1 MKKLLL
7 ISLFAL
13 LMFTSVFCQ
22 VTIAPTNLFVEENSR
37 FGTYM
42 VINNS
47 NENQEISVDFV
58 FSYSALNENGQR
70 RIVEDDSVRAQT
82 HSIAQHVRAF
92 PQNFVL
98 TPGQRQI
105 VRLRI
110 AAPNDLEDGTYW
122 ARIKTSATPEAPP
135 VELEQTETVTASLGL
150 IVEQV
155 TGLYYKVG
163 SVTTG
168 IDIQSITPKPGE
180 DGTLEI
186 YTDYERTGNSPFLG
200 SIVTSLIDSSGE
212 IVQQG
217 RSSTTLYFGGTH
229 QQTLNIMDLEPGDY
243 TVRVEFMTQRND
255 VSPEDLVQMQPTS
268 QSTSYT
274 IR

>member
-7 ISLFAL
+7 SSLFAI
-13 LMFTSVFCQ
+13 LMFSQVIGQ

-47 NENQEISVDFV
+47 DENQEISVDFV

-70 RIVEDDSVRAQT
+70 RIVEDDSMRAQEY
-82 HSIAQHVRAF
+82 SVAEHVRAF

-110 AAPNDLEDGTYW
+110 AAPSDLDDGTYW
-122 ARIKTSATPEAPP
+122 ARIKTSATPESPP
-135 VELEQTETVTASLGL
+135 VEIEQAENVTASLGL
-150 IVEQV
+150 IVEQI

-163 SVTTG
+163 SVNTG
-168 IDIQSITPKPGE
+168 IEIQSITPNLTE
-180 DGTLEI
+180 DGVLEVL
-186 YTDYERTGNSPFLG
+186 TNYERTGNSPFLG
-200 SIVTSLIDSSGE
+200 SILTSLVNSAGE
-212 IVQQG
+212 VLQQG
-217 RSSTTLYFGGTH
+217 RTSTTLYFSGTH
-229 QQTLNIMDLEPGDY
+229 SQTLNVSDIEPGEY
-243 TVRVEFMTQRND
+243 TIRVEFLTQRND
-255 VSPEDLVQMQPTS
+255 VSPEDLVQMQPVS
-268 QSTSYT
+268 QSISYT

>member
-13 LMFTSVFCQ
+13 LMFTSVFSQ

-70 RIVEDDSVRAQT
+70 RIVEDDSVSAQA
-82 HSIAQHVRAF
+82 HSIAQYVRAF

-110 AAPNDLEDGTYW
+110 TAPNDLEDGTYW

-168 IDIQSITPKPGE
+168 INIQSITPKPGE
-180 DGTLEI
+180 DGVLEI
-186 YTDYERTGNSPFLG
+186 LTEYERTGNSPFLG
-200 SIVTSLIDSSGE
+200 SIITSLVNSSGE
-212 IVQQG
+212 VVQQG

-229 QQTLNIMDLEPGDY
+229 RQELNTMDLEPGDY
-243 TVRVEFMTQRND
+243 TIQVEFVTQRND

>member
-1 MKKLLL
+1 
-7 ISLFAL
+7 
-13 LMFTSVFCQ
+13 
-22 VTIAPTNLFVEENSR
+22 
-37 FGTYM
+37 M

-47 NENQEISVDFV
+47 NENQEIAVDFV

-70 RIVEDDSVRAQT
+70 RIVEDDSARAQA
-82 HSIAQHVRAF
+82 HSIAKHVRAF

-110 AAPNDLEDGTYW
+110 AAPTDLEDGTYW

-135 VELEQTETVTASLGL
+135 VELEQSETVTASLGL

-168 IDIQSITPKPGE
+168 IDIQNITPNLAE
-180 DGTLEI
+180 DGVFEVF
-186 YTDYERTGNSPFLG
+186 TDYERTGNSPFLG

-212 IVQQG
+212 VVQQG

-229 QQTLNIMDLEPGDY
+229 RQALNITDLEPGNY
-243 TVRVEFMTQRND
+243 TIKVEFMTQRND
-255 VSPEDLVQMQPTS
+255 VSPEDLVQMQPRS
-268 QSTSYT
+268 QSINYT

>member
-7 ISLFAL
+7 TSLFAL
-13 LMFTSVFCQ
+13 LMFTSTFSQ

-47 NENQEISVDFV
+47 NEDQEIAVDFV

-70 RIVEDDSVRAQT
+70 RIVEDDSARARA

-135 VELEQTETVTASLGL
+135 VELEQSETVTASLGL

-168 IDIQSITPKPGE
+168 IDIQSITPNLAE
-180 DGTLEI
+180 DGVLEVF
-186 YTDYERTGNSPFLG
+186 TDYERTGNSPFLG

-212 IVQQG
+212 VVQQE

-229 QQTLNIMDLEPGDY
+229 RQALNITDLEPGNY
-243 TVRVEFMTQRND
+243 TIKVEFMTQRND
-255 VSPEDLVQMQPTS
+255 VSPEDLVQMQPRS

>member
-7 ISLFAL
+7 TSLFAL
-13 LMFTSVFCQ
+13 LMFTSVFSQ

-70 RIVEDDSVRAQT
+70 RIVEDDSVSAQT

-110 AAPNDLEDGTYW
+110 AAPNNLEDGTYW

-168 IDIQSITPKPGE
+168 INIQNITPKPGE
-180 DGTLEI
+180 DGVLEI
-186 YTDYERTGNSPFLG
+186 LTKYERTGNSPFLG
-200 SIVTSLIDSSGE
+200 SIITSLVNASGE
-212 IVQQG
+212 VVQQG

-229 QQTLNIMDLEPGDY
+229 RQELNTMDLEPGNY
-243 TVRVEFMTQRND
+243 TIQVEFVTQRND

>member
-13 LMFTSVFCQ
+13 LMFTSVFSQ
-22 VTIAPTNLFVEENSR
+22 VTIAPTNLFVEENSK

-70 RIVEDDSVRAQT
+70 RIVENDSVSAQA

-168 IDIQSITPKPGE
+168 IDIQSITPEPGE

-186 YTDYERTGNSPFLG
+186 FTDYERTGNSPFLG

-212 IVQQG
+212 VVQQG

-229 QQTLNIMDLEPGDY
+229 RQTLNIMDVEPGDY
-243 TVRVEFMTQRND
+243 SIRVEFMTQRND

>member
-7 ISLFAL
+7 TVL
-13 LMFTSVFCQ
+13 LGLCTLSAGLSQ
-22 VTIAPTNLFVEENSR
+22 VTIAPTNLFVEDNSR

-58 FSYSALNENGQR
+58 FSYSALNDDGQR
-70 RIVEDDSVRAQT
+70 RIVEDDSISAEK
-82 HSIAQHVRAF
+82 HSIAENVRAF

-98 TPGQRQI
+98 NPGQRQI

-135 VELEQTETVTASLGL
+135 VEIEQTETVTASLGL
-150 IVEQV
+150 IVEQI

-163 SVTTG
+163 TVNTG
-168 IDIQSITPKPGE
+168 IAINEITPRLSD
-180 DGTLEI
+180 DGVLEVF
-186 YTDYERTGNSPFLG
+186 TDFERTGNSPFLG
-200 SIVTSLIDSSGE
+200 SVITSLINSQGNV
-212 IVQQG
+212 IQQA
-217 RSSTTLYFGGTH
+217 RNSTTLYFSGTH
-229 QQTLNIMDLEPGDY
+229 KQDLLIGDTPPGEYTL
-243 TVRVEFMTQRND
+243 RVEFITQRND
-255 VSPEDLVQMQPTS
+255 VSDDDIVQMQPVS
-268 QSTSYT
+268 STTKYT
-274 IR
+274 LR

>member
-1 MKKLLL
+1 
-7 ISLFAL
+7 
-13 LMFTSVFCQ
+13 
-22 VTIAPTNLFVEENSR
+22 
-37 FGTYM
+37 M

-70 RIVEDDSVRAQT
+70 RIVEDDSVRAQD

-180 DGTLEI
+180 DGILEI

-212 IVQQG
+212 VVQQG

-229 QQTLNIMDLEPGDY
+229 QQTLNIMDVEPGDY

>member
-7 ISLFAL
+7 TSFFTL
-13 LMFTSVFCQ
+13 LTLTSVFSQ

-47 NENQEISVDFV
+47 TENQEISVDFV
-58 FSYSALNENGQR
+58 FSYSALDDTGQR

-82 HSIAQHVRAF
+82 YSVAQHIRAF

-98 TPGQRQI
+98 SPNQRQI
-105 VRLRI
+105 VRLRVS
-110 AAPNDLEDGTYW
+110 APNDLEDGTYW

-135 VELEQTETVTASLGL
+135 VELQQTETVTASLGL

-168 IDIQSITPKPGE
+168 IDIQSITPNLTN
-180 DGTLEI
+180 DGVLEVL
-186 YTDYERTGNSPFLG
+186 TNYERTGNSPFLG
-200 SIVTSLIDSSGE
+200 SIITSLINSSGE
-212 IVQQG
+212 VVRQG

-229 QQTLNIMDLEPGDY
+229 RHSLDIMDVEPGNY
-243 TVRVEFMTQRND
+243 TIRVEFMTQRND

-268 QSTSYT
+268 QSTSYS

>member
-7 ISLFAL
+7 TTFFAFCLLPSLY
-13 LMFTSVFCQ
+13 SQ
-22 VTIAPTNLFVEENSR
+22 VTIAPTNLFVNDNSR

-47 NENQEISVDFV
+47 NENQEISIDFV
-58 FSYSALNENGQR
+58 FSYSALNEQGER
-70 RIVEDDSVRAQT
+70 RIVENDSARAED
-82 HSIAQHVRAF
+82 HSIAESVRAF
-92 PQNFVL
+92 PQNFIL

-110 AAPNDLEDGTYW
+110 AAPNDLSDGTYW

-163 SVTTG
+163 NVTTG
-168 IDIQSITPKPGE
+168 ISVNQINPQPLD
-180 DGTLEI
+180 DNTLDVF
-186 YTDYERTGNSPFLG
+186 TSFDRTGNSPFLG
-200 SIVTSLIDSSGE
+200 SVTTSLVNSAGT
-212 IVQQG
+212 VVKQA
-217 RSSTTLYFGGTH
+217 RTSTTLYFGGTLK
-229 QQTLNIMDLEPGDY
+229 QSIDISDVKPGEY
-243 TVRVEFMTQRND
+243 NVRVEFMTQRND
-255 VSPEDLVQMQPTS
+255 VSPEDIVQMQPVS
-268 QSTSYT
+268 STKSYT

>member
-7 ISLFAL
+7 TVLLGVCTLSAGIS
-13 LMFTSVFCQ
+13 Q
-22 VTIAPTNLFVEENSR
+22 VTIAPTNLFVNDNSR

-58 FSYSALNENGQR
+58 FSYSALNEEGQR
-70 RIVEDDSVRAQT
+70 RIVEDDSISAEQY
-82 HSIAQHVRAF
+82 SIAENVRAF

-98 TPGQRQI
+98 NPGQRQI

-163 SVTTG
+163 SVNTG
-168 IDIQSITPKPGE
+168 ITVNQIMPRVSD
-180 DGTLEI
+180 DGVLEVL
-186 YTDYERTGNSPFLG
+186 TNYERTGNSPFLG
-200 SIVTSLIDSSGE
+200 SIITSLIDSQGNV
-212 IVQQG
+212 VQQA
-217 RSSTTLYFGGTH
+217 RSSTTLYFSGTH
-229 QQTLNIMDLEPGDY
+229 KQDISLGDVSPGEY
-243 TVRVEFMTQRND
+243 SIRVEFITQRND
-255 VSPEDLVQMQPTS
+255 VSSDEIVQMQPVS
-268 QSTSYT
+268 STTKYT
-274 IR
+274 LR